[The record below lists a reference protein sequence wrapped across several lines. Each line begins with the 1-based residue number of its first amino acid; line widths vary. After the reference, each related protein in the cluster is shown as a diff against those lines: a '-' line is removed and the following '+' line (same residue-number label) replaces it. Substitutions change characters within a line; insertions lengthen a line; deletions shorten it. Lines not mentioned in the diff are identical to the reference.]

1 MSQPP
6 SAIDPDLLAR
16 LQRRDPDAL
25 RQVAED
31 LARPLYRAARG
42 LGFSQ
47 SDAEDLV
54 QDVFATFMTS
64 LDRFEGRSRVST
76 WVFGI
81 LHRKVQ
87 ERRRA
92 QGREATHDPIDD
104 VFESQFDARGSW
116 ITTPV
121 DVERHVASNQLGAA
135 IRGCVD
141 RLPDGLREVFVLRQM
156 QDLDTAEICKILGRT
171 VTHIGVQ
178 LHRAR
183 ARLRSCLESEGWKDP
198 E

>member
-42 LGFSQ
+42 MGFSQ
-47 SDAEDLV
+47 S
-54 QDVFATFMTS
+54 
-64 LDRFEGRSRVST
+64 
-76 WVFGI
+76 
-81 LHRKVQ
+81 
-87 ERRRA
+87 
-92 QGREATHDPIDD
+92 
-104 VFESQFDARGSW
+104 DARGSW

-121 DVERHVASNQLGAA
+121 DVERHVASNELGEA

-171 VTHIGVQ
+171 VTHTGVQ
-178 LHRAR
+178 LHRAC
-183 ARLRSCLESEGWKDP
+183 ARLRSCLESKGWKDP

>member
-6 SAIDPDLLAR
+6 SAIDPDQLAR
-16 LQRRDPDAL
+16 VQRRDPDAL

-31 LARPLYRAARG
+31 RARPLYRATRG
-42 LGFSQ
+42 MGFSQ
-47 SDAEDLV
+47 VDAEDLV

-64 LDRFEGRSRVST
+64 LDRFEGRSSVNT

-81 LHRKVQ
+81 LYRKVQ

-92 QGREATHDPIDD
+92 QSREAPHDPIDE

-121 DVERHVASNQLGAA
+121 DVERHVSSTQLGQA
-135 IRGCVD
+135 IRDCVD
-141 RLPDGLREVFVLRQM
+141 RLPDGLREVF
-156 QDLDTAEICKILGRT
+156 ELGRCRIST
-171 VTHIGVQ
+171 PPRSVRFSAGRSLILECSCIGRVP
-178 LHRAR
+178 A
-183 ARLRSCLESEGWKDP
+183 
-198 E
+198 